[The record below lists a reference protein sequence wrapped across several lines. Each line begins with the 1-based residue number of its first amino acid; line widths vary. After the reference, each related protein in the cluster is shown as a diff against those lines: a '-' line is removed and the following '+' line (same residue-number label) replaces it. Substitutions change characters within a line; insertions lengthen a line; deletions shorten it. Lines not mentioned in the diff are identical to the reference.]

1 MEYGVHLPLID
12 FSGKGFSLA
21 ELRAYAKRASDLG
34 YTFLCA
40 NDHLL
45 FSRPWLDGPTALA
58 AVLEVS
64 GAMTLATT
72 VSIPVVRGPMVTAK
86 TLGAIDLLSG
96 GRLVVGV
103 GPGSSER
110 DYEAAGVPFE
120 ERWKRFKEIIEVLR
134 ALWTPQSEGFEGSFY
149 STDGIRL
156 EPYPAQRPA
165 PPIWVASWG
174 SKAGLRRVARHG
186 DGWLASGYN
195 TTPGRFAESLAY
207 LSEQL
212 SLVGKQSESF
222 PNSIATLW
230 MYVTEDRSKAEE
242 ILSTVLRPT
251 VNRPLEELRERL
263 PIGSPE
269 MCAEKLT
276 AYAAAGAQRV
286 FLWPLD
292 DELEQLDLFY
302 ERVVPL
308 IEDSSKSITTKEC

>member
-1 MEYGVHLPLID
+1 MEYGAHLPLID
-12 FSGKGFSLA
+12 FSGKGFALT
-21 ELRAYAKRASDLG
+21 ELHAYAKRASELD

-45 FSRPWLDGPTALA
+45 FSQPWLDGPTALA

-72 VSIPVVRGPMVTAK
+72 VSIPVVRGPMVLAK
-86 TLGAIDLLSG
+86 TLAAIDLLSG

-110 DYEAAGVPFE
+110 DYNAAGVPFE
-120 ERWKRFKEIIEVLR
+120 ERWKRFNEVIEVLR
-134 ALWTPQSEGFEGSFY
+134 TLWTPCSEGFEGSFY
-149 STDGIRL
+149 STDGIQL

-174 SKAGLRRVARHG
+174 AKAGLRRVARHG

-195 TTPGRFAESLAY
+195 TTPEGFAESLAY

-212 SLVGKQSESF
+212 SLGEKKPESF
-222 PNSIATLW
+222 PNCIATMW
-230 MYVTEDRSKAEE
+230 MYVTENRSKAEE
-242 ILSTVLRPT
+242 IFSAVLSPT
-251 VNRPLEELRERL
+251 LNRPLEELRERL

-269 MCAEKLT
+269 MCAERLT

-292 DELEQLDLFY
+292 DEVEQLELFHD
-302 ERVVPL
+302 RVIPL
-308 IEDSSKSITTKEC
+308 IED

>member
-1 MEYGVHLPLID
+1 MEYGAHLPLID
-12 FSGKGFSLA
+12 FSGKGFSLT
-21 ELRAYAKRASDLG
+21 ELRAYAKQASELG
-34 YTFLCA
+34 YTHLCA

-45 FSRPWLDGPTALA
+45 FSKPWLDGPTALA
-58 AVLEVS
+58 AVLEAS

-72 VSIPVVRGPMVTAK
+72 VSIPVVRGPMVSAK

-110 DYEAAGVPFE
+110 DYNAAGVPFE
-120 ERWKRFKEIIEVLR
+120 ERWKRFNEIIEVLR
-134 ALWTPQSEGFEGSFY
+134 TLWTPCSEGFEGSFY

-195 TTPGRFAESLAY
+195 TTPEGFAESLAY

-212 SLVGKQSESF
+212 SLVGKNPESF
-222 PNSIATLW
+222 PNGIATMW

-242 ILSTVLRPT
+242 IFSTVLSPT
-251 VNRPLEELRERL
+251 LNRPLEELKERL
-263 PIGSPE
+263 PIGPAE

-276 AYAAAGAQRV
+276 TYAAAGAQRV

-292 DELEQLDLFY
+292 DEVEQLELFHD
-302 ERVVPL
+302 RVIPL
-308 IEDSSKSITTKEC
+308 IED

>member
-1 MEYGVHLPLID
+1 MEYGAHLPLID

-21 ELRAYAKRASDLG
+21 ELRAYANQASELG

-58 AVLEVS
+58 AVLEAS

-72 VSIPVVRGPMVTAK
+72 VSIPVVRGPMVSAK

-110 DYEAAGVPFE
+110 DYKAAGVPFE
-120 ERWKRFKEIIEVLR
+120 ERWKRFNEIIEVLR
-134 ALWTPQSEGFEGSFY
+134 TLWTPQSEGFEGSFY
-149 STDGIRL
+149 STDGIQL

-195 TTPGRFAESLAY
+195 TTPEGFAESLAY

-212 SLVGKQSESF
+212 SRVGKNPESF
-222 PNSIATLW
+222 PNCIATMW

-242 ILSTVLRPT
+242 ILSTVLVPT
-251 VNRPLEELRERL
+251 LNRPLEELRERL
-263 PIGSPE
+263 PIGPAE

-276 AYAAAGAQRV
+276 AYAASGAQRV

-292 DELEQLDLFY
+292 DEREQLELFY
-302 ERVVPL
+302 DQVVPL
-308 IEDSSKSITTKEC
+308 IEA

>member
-103 GPGSSER
+103 GPGS
-110 DYEAAGVPFE
+110 
-120 ERWKRFKEIIEVLR
+120 
-134 ALWTPQSEGFEGSFY
+134 
-149 STDGIRL
+149 
-156 EPYPAQRPA
+156 
-165 PPIWVASWG
+165 
-174 SKAGLRRVARHG
+174 
-186 DGWLASGYN
+186 
-195 TTPGRFAESLAY
+195 
-207 LSEQL
+207 
-212 SLVGKQSESF
+212 
-222 PNSIATLW
+222 
-230 MYVTEDRSKAEE
+230 
-242 ILSTVLRPT
+242 
-251 VNRPLEELRERL
+251 
-263 PIGSPE
+263 
-269 MCAEKLT
+269 
-276 AYAAAGAQRV
+276 
-286 FLWPLD
+286 
-292 DELEQLDLFY
+292 
-302 ERVVPL
+302 
-308 IEDSSKSITTKEC
+308 

>member
-1 MEYGVHLPLID
+1 MEYGAHLPLID
-12 FSGKGFSLA
+12 FSGKGFSLR
-21 ELRAYAKRASDLG
+21 ELRAYAKQASELG

-72 VSIPVVRGPMVTAK
+72 VSIPVVRGPMVSAK

-110 DYEAAGVPFE
+110 DYKAAGVPFE
-120 ERWKRFKEIIEVLR
+120 ERWKRFNEIIEVLR

-149 STDGIRL
+149 STDGIQL

-165 PPIWVASWG
+165 PSIWVASWG
-174 SKAGLRRVARHG
+174 SQAGLRRVARHG

-195 TTPGRFAESLAY
+195 TTPEGFAESLTY

-212 SLVGKQSESF
+212 SLVGKKPESF
-222 PNSIATLW
+222 PNCIATLW
-230 MYVTEDRSKAEE
+230 MYVTEDRSQAEE
-242 ILSTVLRPT
+242 ILSTVLSPIL
-251 VNRPLEELRERL
+251 NRPVEELRERL
-263 PIGSPE
+263 PIGPAE
-269 MCAEKLT
+269 MCAERLT
-276 AYAAAGAQRV
+276 AYAAAGAERV
-286 FLWPLD
+286 FLWPLA
-292 DELEQLDLFY
+292 DETEQLELFY
-302 ERVVPL
+302 DQVIPL
-308 IEDSSKSITTKEC
+308 IEGYDDRS